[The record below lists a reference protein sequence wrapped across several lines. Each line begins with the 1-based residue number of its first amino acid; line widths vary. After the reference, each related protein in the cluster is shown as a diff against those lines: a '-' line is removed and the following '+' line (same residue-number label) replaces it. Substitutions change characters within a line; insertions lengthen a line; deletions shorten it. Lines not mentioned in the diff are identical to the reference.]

1 MTATPAPPAT
11 GLSDEL
17 RSALVDAVGAEH
29 VLVDPSLTGSYET
42 DWTGRFTGRASC
54 VVRPSN
60 TDQVAQALR
69 ACSATRVPVVV
80 QGGNTGL
87 VGGGVPSGGEVVL
100 SLTRLS
106 ELEPVDVASGQVT
119 AGGGVR
125 LSALQAHARAAG
137 LDFGVD
143 LAARDSATVGGLLA
157 TNAGGIRVLRFG
169 SMREQVLGAEMVLA
183 DGSVLTRLSGLP
195 KDNTG
200 YDLVALLAGS
210 EGTLG
215 VITRVRLKLVPQ
227 LPARAVALVA
237 VENTAAALSLL
248 ARLRT
253 AVASLSAA
261 ELIFASGIALVR
273 ESAGLAAPFAEDHP
287 AYLLVECADRTDPT
301 DVLVEALG
309 EAPEVVDATIAGDAT
324 GARAL
329 WRYRETHTE
338 AINAAGVPVKLD
350 VAVPVARLPELIDR
364 LPAVIEPAAPD
375 ARTIVFGH
383 LNEGNV
389 HVNVLGVIG
398 TAGGEERAEAVEDA
412 VLRLVGELGG
422 TISSEHGVG
431 RAKTGWL
438 SLSRTPAEIAA
449 MTAIKK
455 ALDPQGLLGPGVLLP
470 R

>member
-1 MTATPAPPAT
+1 VTTSPALPT
-11 GLSDEL
+11 TELSEEL

-29 VLVDPSLTGSYET
+29 VLVDPALTGSYET
-42 DWTGRFTGRASC
+42 DWTGRFTGRACC
-54 VVRPSN
+54 VVRPAG
-60 TDQVAQALR
+60 TEQVAQVLR
-69 ACSATRVPVVV
+69 ACSAAGAPIVL

-87 VGGGVPSGGEVVL
+87 VGGGVPRGGEVVL
-100 SLTRLS
+100 SLTRLAD
-106 ELEPVDVASGQVT
+106 LEPVDVASGQVT
-119 AGGGVR
+119 AGAGVR

-157 TNAGGIRVLRFG
+157 TNAGGIRVLRYG
-169 SMREQVLGAEMVLA
+169 SMREQVLGAEVVLA
-183 DGSVLTRLSGLP
+183 DGTVLTRLSGLP

-200 YDLVALLAGS
+200 YDLVTLLAGS

-237 VENTAAALSLL
+237 VEGTAAALSLL

-253 AVASLSAA
+253 TVATLSAA
-261 ELIFASGIALVR
+261 ELIFASGVELVR
-273 ESAGLAAPFAEDHP
+273 ESAGLAAPFAEEYP
-287 AYLLVECADRTDPT
+287 AYLLVECADRSDPT
-301 DVLVEALG
+301 DELVEALG
-309 EAPEVVDATIAGDAT
+309 EAPEVQDATIAGDAA

-338 AINAAGVPVKLD
+338 AINAAGVPIKLD

-364 LPAVIEPAAPD
+364 LPDVIDPAAPA

-389 HVNVLGVIG
+389 HVNVLGVLG
-398 TAGGEERAEAVEDA
+398 APGGDGRAEAVEDA
-412 VLRLVGELGG
+412 VLRLVGSLGG

-438 SLSRTPAEIAA
+438 GLSRTPAEIAA
-449 MTAIKK
+449 MSSIKR

-470 R
+470 G